1 MSEILREKQKAEALK
16 RMRLMGLREDFIRDF
31 EEDGKVH
38 ICTFQKTF
46 PELSAEDTEIV
57 RQFEQKHNALVYLI
71 LRVHTV
77 IGDLDSLLYVGQ
89 YTEEWP
95 MDLAD
100 LTEGY
105 PLSYTVNRGDGGLSE
120 FGSIQI
126 TKTDKGGFI
135 RVG

>member
-31 EEDGKVH
+31 
-38 ICTFQKTF
+38 
-46 PELSAEDTEIV
+46 LSAEDTEMV
-57 RQFEQKHNALVYLI
+57 RQFEQKHHALVYLI
-71 LRVHTV
+71 LRVHT
-77 IGDLDSLLYVGQ
+77 ILGDLDSLLYVGQ

-100 LTEGY
+100 LKEGY

-126 TKTDKGGFI
+126 TKTDEGGFI

>member
-1 MSEILREKQKAEALK
+1 M
-16 RMRLMGLREDFIRDF
+16 
-31 EEDGKVH
+31 
-38 ICTFQKTF
+38 
-46 PELSAEDTEIV
+46 V
-57 RQFEQKHNALVYLI
+57 RQFEQKHHALVYLI
-71 LRVHTV
+71 LRVHT
-77 IGDLDSLLYVGQ
+77 ILGDLDSLLYVGQ

-100 LTEGY
+100 LKEGY

-126 TKTDKGGFI
+126 TKTDEGGFV